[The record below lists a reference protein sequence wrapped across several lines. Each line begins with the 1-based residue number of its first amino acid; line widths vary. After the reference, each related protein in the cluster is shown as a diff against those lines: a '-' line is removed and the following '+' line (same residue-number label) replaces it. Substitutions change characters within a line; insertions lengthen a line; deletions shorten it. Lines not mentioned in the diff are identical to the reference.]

1 MFWER
6 FKVLCESAGM
16 TPNGVAKKIGLS
28 SATVTYWSKGTK
40 PTYESIKRV
49 ADFFNVPIESLMGN
63 DDAQPQAAESSL
75 NAEARSLIDDVEL
88 LHKNPELRVLLS
100 ASSKLTKD
108 DLAVVTEIAKRMNRE
123 RDNE

>member
-6 FKVLCESAGM
+6 FKALCESVGM
-16 TPNGVAKKIGLS
+16 SPNGVAKKIGLS

-40 PTYESIKRV
+40 PTYDSVERV
-49 ADFFNVPIESLMGN
+49 AAFFNVPVESLMGREDTN
-63 DDAQPQAAESSL
+63 IASERQISG
-75 NAEARSLIDDVEL
+75 EARSLIDDVEL

-108 DLAVVTEIAKRMNRE
+108 DLAVVTEIARRMNRE
-123 RDNE
+123 RDDE